1 MEPRAV
7 LKSLRDFAARELEE
21 KRADRID
28 VCRVKMGSVMR
39 KGRLPDLRVW
49 MVSGTHYLICVFS
62 GKSLRI
68 YYMDKR
74 GQMLSADEFAG
85 AQKEMVQAKISKMT
99 KKVFRLS
106 T

>member
-7 LKSLRDFAARELEE
+7 LKSIRNFAARELKE
-21 KRADRID
+21 KRVDLID
-28 VCRVKMGSVMR
+28 VRQVKMGSVMR
-39 KGRLPDLRVW
+39 KGKLPDLRVW
-49 MVSGTHYLICVFS
+49 MVRGTHYFICIFS

-85 AQKEMVQAKISKMT
+85 VEKEMVQAKISKMT
-99 KKVFRLS
+99 KRVFCLP

>member
-1 MEPRAV
+1 M
-7 LKSLRDFAARELEE
+7 KSLRDFAARELKE
-21 KRADRID
+21 KCADRID
-28 VCRVKMGSVMR
+28 VRRVKMESVMR

-49 MVSGTHYLICVFS
+49 MVRGTYYLICVFS

-74 GQMLSADEFAG
+74 GQMLSADEFVG
-85 AQKEMVQAKISKMT
+85 SQKEMVQAKILKMT
-99 KKVFRLS
+99 KRVFLLP

>member
-7 LKSLRDFAARELEE
+7 LKSLRDFAARELDE
-21 KRADRID
+21 KFADRID
-28 VCRVKMGSVMR
+28 VRRVKMESVMR

-49 MVSGTHYLICVFS
+49 MVRGTYYLICVFS

-74 GQMLSADEFAG
+74 GQMLSADEVAG
-85 AQKEMVQAKISKMT
+85 PQKEIMQAKISKMT
-99 KKVFRLS
+99 KRVFRLPN
-106 T
+106 